1 MKKNTFHLLS
11 LGCAK
16 NLVDSNV
23 LAQLLEAEGLTYT
36 ESAKQAEYILIN
48 TCGFIHDAREESQ
61 NAIEEFAATKKGKQK
76 IIVTGCLAERWKDEL
91 LKQHP
96 GVDGLIG
103 TRRLAD
109 IVPLVRQLGDE
120 SKVTRYLDYPALEYV
135 TGASYTTI
143 QGGSAYLKVADG
155 CHRSCAFCAIPGIK
169 GSLVSRPVDEVIQD
183 ALFLQE
189 VGVQEINL
197 IAQDVTSYGA
207 DRGEKDGLANLLKEM
222 LPQIPDVPW
231 LRLLYTYPGMITD
244 SLIDLM
250 ANSGKLLPYLDIPL
264 QHANPEVLKSM
275 RRPSDIDWV
284 RRTIATMR
292 ERIPNLV
299 VRTTFIVGFP
309 TETQEAFQDL
319 YDFVEEMAFD
329 HMGVF
334 TYSPELGTF
343 AESMGDPVPQDEKE
357 RRLESLMA
365 LQSELAA
372 VKKQGLIGKELDV
385 LVEGVDEEQEVLI
398 GRSYRD
404 APEIDGLVVANGI
417 AQVGDMVTV
426 EIENIGPYDMFGKM
440 I

>member
-23 LAQLLEAEGLTYT
+23 LAQLLEAEGLTYS
-36 ESAKQAEYILIN
+36 ESSKQAEYILIN

-61 NAIEEFAATKKGKQK
+61 NAIEEFAANKKPKQK

-96 GVDGLIG
+96 GVGGLIG

-169 GSLVSRPVDEVIQD
+169 GSLVSRPVDEIIND

-207 DRGEKDGLANLLKEM
+207 DRGEKDGLAKLLEEM
-222 LPQIPDVPW
+222 LSQIPDVLW

-244 SLIDLM
+244 NLIELM

-309 TETQEAFQDL
+309 TETEEAFQDL

-343 AESMGDPVPQDEKE
+343 AESMGDPVPQEEKE
-357 RRLESLMA
+357 SRLERLMA
-365 LQSELAA
+365 LQSELAS
-372 VKKQGLIGKELDV
+372 VKKQGLIGKRLDV

-404 APEIDGLVVANGI
+404 APEIDGLVVANGL
-417 AQVGDMVTV
+417 AQVGEMVTV
-426 EIENIGPYDMFGKM
+426 EIVNIGPYDMFGKM

>member
-91 LKQHP
+91 LKHHP

-109 IVPLVRQLGDE
+109 IIPLVRQLGDE

-135 TGASYTTI
+135 TGASYTTV

-207 DRGEKDGLANLLKEM
+207 DRGEKDGLAKLLKEM

-244 SLIDLM
+244 SLIELM

-292 ERIPNLV
+292 ERITNLV

-319 YDFVEEMAFD
+319 YDFVEEVEFD

-343 AESMGDPVPQDEKE
+343 AESMGDPVPQEEKE
-357 RRLESLMA
+357 SRLESLMA

>member
-1 MKKNTFHLLS
+1 MKKNSFHLLS

-36 ESAKQAEYILIN
+36 ESAKQTEYILIN

-61 NAIEEFAATKKGKQK
+61 NAIEEFAATKKPKQK

-96 GVDGLIG
+96 SVDGLVG

-135 TGASYTTI
+135 PGASYTTI

-169 GSLVSRPVDEVIQD
+169 GSLVSRRVDEIIQD

-207 DRGEKDGLANLLKEM
+207 DRGEKDGLAKLLAEM

-231 LRLLYTYPGMITD
+231 LRLLYNYPGMITD
-244 SLIDLM
+244 SLIELM

-292 ERIPNLV
+292 QRIPNLV

-309 TETQEAFQDL
+309 TETKEAFQDL
-319 YDFVEEMAFD
+319 YDFVEEMEFD

-343 AESMGDPVPQDEKE
+343 AESMGDPVAQEEKE
-357 RRLESLMA
+357 SRLESLMA
-365 LQSELAA
+365 LQSDLAA
-372 VKKQGLIGKELDV
+372 VKKQGLIGKRLDV

-398 GRSYRD
+398 GRSFRD
-404 APEIDGLVVANGI
+404 APEIDGLVVANGL
-417 AQVGDMVTV
+417 AQVGEMVTV

>member
-292 ERIPNLV
+292 ERITNLV

>member
-91 LKQHP
+91 LKHHP

-109 IVPLVRQLGDE
+109 IIPLVRQLGDE

-207 DRGEKDGLANLLKEM
+207 DRGEKDGLAKLLKEM

-244 SLIDLM
+244 SLIELM

-309 TETQEAFQDL
+309 TETEEAFQDL

-343 AESMGDPVPQDEKE
+343 AESMGDPVPQEEKE
-357 RRLESLMA
+357 SRLESLMA

-404 APEIDGLVVANGI
+404 APEIDGLVVANGV
-417 AQVGDMVTV
+417 AEVGDMVTV